1 MAINEAGKLVKLSDT
16 DETISR
22 GDEDIRGYTVRDKNG
37 EELGKVDDLLI
48 DEIENKVRFLE
59 IGSGGF
65 LGIGK
70 EKSFVPVDVIT
81 EITDEEVRIDQAR
94 EHVAAAPEYD
104 PDLVYDQ
111 PYYDDVFSY
120 YGYAPYWS
128 TGYRYPAYPY
138 YR

>member
-1 MAINEAGKLVKLSDT
+1 METNDPGKLIKLSDT

-22 GDEDIRGYTVRDKNG
+22 GDEDIRGYKVRDKNG

-70 EKSFVPVDVIT
+70 DKTFLPVDAIT
-81 EITDEEVRIDQAR
+81 GIADGEVRVDQER
-94 EHVAAAPEYD
+94 EHVAGAPEYD

-128 TGYRYPAYPY
+128 PGYRYPGYPY